1 MSRNQLSL
9 RRFRFHD
16 ALITSPVEL
25 SWRGRLLRVIDAC
38 FDGIYGSL
46 HPEVLVVG
54 NDVLVSL
61 ALALHLAE
69 CGIEVLISPDNL
81 DIESWPNP
89 HYSAN
94 NLAIFSTWT
103 DEMAEVLGSR
113 FGKGFEVASIASAIG
128 ALCEGCKQTG
138 RVSIIK
144 DTALQ
149 SDRGFCRGAPGKHLL
164 FPLRPDIRQQAG
176 LHPFWK
182 VITARLPSIQF
193 NHREL
198 EFVSTGL
205 VVLTSHPSRFLHP
218 EASTCSRVGQARVS
232 VTDVSEKGRHNDLRT
247 ALALRIT

>member
-1 MSRNQLSL
+1 M
-9 RRFRFHD
+9 
-16 ALITSPVEL
+16 EL

-69 CGIEVLISPDNL
+69 CGFEVLISPDNL

-113 FGKGFEVASIASAIG
+113 FGNGFKVGSIASAIG
-128 ALCEGCKQTG
+128 AL
-138 RVSIIK
+138 
-144 DTALQ
+144 
-149 SDRGFCRGAPGKHLL
+149 
-164 FPLRPDIRQQAG
+164 
-176 LHPFWK
+176 
-182 VITARLPSIQF
+182 QF

-198 EFVSTGL
+198 EFVSTRL

>member
-1 MSRNQLSL
+1 M
-9 RRFRFHD
+9 
-16 ALITSPVEL
+16 
-25 SWRGRLLRVIDAC
+25 LRVIDAC

-69 CGIEVLISPDNL
+69 CGFEVLISPDNL

-113 FGKGFEVASIASAIG
+113 FGNGFKVGSIASAIG

-164 FPLRPDIRQQAG
+164 FPLRPEIRQQAG

-182 VITARLPSIQF
+182 VITTRLPSIQF

-198 EFVSTGL
+198 EFVSTRL